1 MIHSPSDQSYRY
13 LVMKSIHHS
22 TTYLRLIIAL
32 IVQRVASIVAALQP
46 LHVPSLLDTSCM
58 LREDDLVKAGL
69 CRPAEPE
76 LRVL

>member
-1 MIHSPSDQSYRY
+1 MIHRPSDQSYRY
-13 LVMKSIHHS
+13 LVMESIHHS
-22 TTYLRLIIAL
+22 TAYLGLITVL
-32 IVQRVASIVAALQP
+32 IVKRVASIVAALRP